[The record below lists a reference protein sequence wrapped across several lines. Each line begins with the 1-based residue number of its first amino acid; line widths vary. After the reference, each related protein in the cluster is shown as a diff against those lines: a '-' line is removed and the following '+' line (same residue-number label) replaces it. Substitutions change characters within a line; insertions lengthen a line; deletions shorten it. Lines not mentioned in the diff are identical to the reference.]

1 MVFFNKEI
9 VSNTFIVAGAP
20 VKFEVLD
27 GNIGVIA
34 IDETKAEN
42 KQLVD
47 ELTKNCGRFGISKL
61 SEQAYNEK
69 KTLQPL
75 SPSLPRLRTNEKLRI
90 VPTRQPTNPFA
101 RQIHQAAPEGDAAA
115 ANGAQQAAPSAP
127 SVTSTVPGVPPPAK
141 TDTSSESNTGM
152 APPKF
157 VPSTRRISRRAET
170 TGADAPSA
178 PAAPAA
184 GTPGE

>member
-34 IDETKAEN
+34 LDETKPEN
-42 KQLVD
+42 KQLVE

-61 SEQAYNEK
+61 SEQQYNEK

-75 SPSLPRLRTNEKLRI
+75 SQFQPRSRTNEKLRI

-101 RQIHQAAPEGDAAA
+101 RQIHQAAPEGAAA
-115 ANGAQQAAPSAP
+115 ADNGGQQAAPSAP

-141 TDTSSESNTGM
+141 ADTSSESNTGM

-157 VPSTRRISRRAET
+157 VPSTRRISRRAEAT
-170 TGADAPSA
+170 ATDTPAA

-184 GTPGE
+184 AEPGE